1 MNLIYVI
8 LTCILSFLYVFTLYN
23 IPVIVAGV
31 RHLRRSSQSRRRILQ
46 LSKEEL
52 PAISVVV
59 PVKNEE
65 RVVGRLLEALLR
77 LDYPQQ
83 KKEIIIVE
91 DGSLDKT
98 VEICKEY
105 VKQHHNHIRLLQ
117 KSKSNGKAAAL
128 NYAIKHAKG
137 DIIAMFDAD
146 NVPEQDILLRVVQ
159 YFEDQ
164 SVAAV
169 QGTTRSINADEN
181 VLTKFVSYEEAVRF
195 EVLLRGKD
203 VLNLFVP
210 LTGSCQFI
218 RRNAIEEV
226 GKWDETSLS
235 EDTDMSVRLME
246 KGYNIRYAPDVQSW
260 QENPSNLTQLVKQR
274 TRWFRGCME
283 VAVRY
288 GSLITRL
295 DRKSIDAEFTLAGP
309 YMLAL
314 CLIGYFMAI
323 LTFFVPI
330 RPDPIFTIMAQ
341 FLSLLTAI
349 TLLITGIGLIYLAK
363 PRKMANLLC
372 LPFIYVYWS
381 AQTFMA
387 SYALIQII
395 LKRPRKWTK
404 TVRTGATDALKII
417 DRQKT
422 SK

>member
-1 MNLIYVI
+1 MNLIYAI
-8 LTCILSFLYVFTLYN
+8 FTCILSFLYIFTLYN
-23 IPVIVAGV
+23 VPILAAGV
-31 RHLRRSSQSRRRILQ
+31 KHLLRSNRNKRKTPRLG
-46 LSKEEL
+46 EEKL

-65 RVVGRLLEALLR
+65 RVVGRLLKALLR

-91 DGSLDKT
+91 DGSVDKT

-105 VKQHHNHIRLLQ
+105 VKQHSNHIKLLH
-117 KSKSNGKAAAL
+117 KSVSNGKAAAL
-128 NYAIKHAKG
+128 NYAIRHAKG
-137 DIIAMFDAD
+137 EIIAMFDAD
-146 NVPEQDILLRVVQ
+146 NVPEPDILQKVVK

-169 QGTTRSINADEN
+169 QGITRSINADEN
-181 VLTKFVSYEEAVRF
+181 MLTKFVSYEEAVQF

-203 VLNLFVP
+203 VLNLFVH

-218 RRNAIEEV
+218 RRNVFEDV
-226 GKWDETSLS
+226 GGWDEESLS
-235 EDTDMSVRLME
+235 EDTEMSVRLME

-260 QENPSNLTQLVKQR
+260 QENPANLAQLIKQR

-283 VAVRY
+283 VALRY
-288 GSLITRL
+288 GKLITKF
-295 DRKSIDAEFTLAGP
+295 DRRSIDAEVTLAGP

-314 CLIGYFMAI
+314 CLIGYFIAI
-323 LTFFVPI
+323 YALLIPI
-330 RPDPIFTIMAQ
+330 QPDPIFTIMAQ
-341 FLSLLTAI
+341 LISLLTAI
-349 TLLITGIGLIYLAK
+349 SLSITGIALIYVAK

-381 AQTFMA
+381 VQAFMA

-404 TVRTGATDALKII
+404 TVRTGAATNALK
-417 DRQKT
+417 
-422 SK
+422 S